1 VGVLGELRGR
11 TVVVVG
17 QERGRTDEEQA
28 QRRHGRP
35 FPEGYRKALRLMQLA
50 AKFGLPVVTLI
61 DTPGAYPGYQAE
73 QRGIAPALAHN
84 LQAMVSLPTP
94 IVSVVIGEGGSGGA
108 LALGVADRGLMLQNC
123 TYSVMSPEGAAAILF
138 QDAAWGPQV

>member
-1 VGVLGELRGR
+1 
-11 TVVVVG
+11 
-17 QERGRTDEEQA
+17 
-28 QRRHGRP
+28 GRP
-35 FPEGYRKALRLMQLA
+35 FPEGHRKALRLMQLA

-61 DTPGAYPGYQAE
+61 DTPGAYPGDQAE

-108 LALGVADRGLMLQNC
+108 LALGVADRVLMLQHAI
-123 TYSVMSPEGAAAILF
+123 YSVISPEGAGALPLR
-138 QDAAWGPQV
+138 DAAAAHQAAGA